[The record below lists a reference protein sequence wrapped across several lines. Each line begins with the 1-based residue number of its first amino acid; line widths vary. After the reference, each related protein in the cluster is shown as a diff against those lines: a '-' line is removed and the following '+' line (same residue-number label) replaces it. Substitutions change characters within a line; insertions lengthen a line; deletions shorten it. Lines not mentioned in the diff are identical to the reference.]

1 MSKRHKNRETS
12 KQTFSTTEKVTT
24 LEKGVDYQTV
34 STSTTTVTTEQSTT
48 VPAVTEEEKEKE
60 EKKENNIDILF
71 DLF

>member
-1 MSKRHKNRETS
+1 MSKRRKNRETVG
-12 KQTFSTTEKVTT
+12 QTFSVVEKVTT

-34 STSTTTVTTEQSTT
+34 STSITTVTTEHSLTA
-48 VPAVTEEEKEKE
+48 PAVTEEEKE